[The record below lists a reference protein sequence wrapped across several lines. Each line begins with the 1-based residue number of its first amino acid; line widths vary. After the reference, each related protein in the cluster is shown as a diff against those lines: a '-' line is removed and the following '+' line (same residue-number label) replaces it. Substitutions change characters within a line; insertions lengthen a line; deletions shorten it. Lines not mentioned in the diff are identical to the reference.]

1 MDNKSRRTRWNIF
14 EDIVYLSVMFSG
26 ILALSWGIAHLI
38 DFITSV
44 RLSSALIIPF
54 AVLFSA
60 ALYCRVCRKVEEKN
74 NLIRHY
80 EGEGE

>member
-14 EDIVYLSVMFSG
+14 EDIVYVLVMFSG

-38 DFITSV
+38 DFVTSV

-60 ALYCRVCRKVEEKN
+60 ALYCRVCRKVEEKD
-74 NLIRHY
+74 NLIRYY
-80 EGEGE
+80 EEREE